1 MRGRALVAFLLVA
14 LATGVLAFRPWPTPL
29 ERLARSTHATPYKVL
44 IVGMDGATFR
54 VMDPLL
60 ASGQLPAFQ
69 GLIER
74 GMRSPLRS
82 QKPMASPILWTT
94 MATGH
99 KRQDHGIQ
107 SFIVYKDPKKPTRGT
122 LVSSEDRKTLA
133 LWNIASALGRSI
145 GFVGWWASWPAEP
158 VNGWMVSDRLT
169 PDRWNLWAG
178 GGKKRSRLSGGADVG
193 ATGPRGGSPGP
204 ADGRDPE
211 SRGADGRGAG

>member
-1 MRGRALVAFLLVA
+1 MGSYDRQMRARLLVTLLLVA
-14 LATGVLAFRPWPTPL
+14 LACGVVVYRPWLTPL

-69 GLIER
+69 GLIET

-94 MATGH
+94 MATGQ

-107 SFIVYKDPKKPTRGT
+107 GFLVYKDPKKPSRGT
-122 LVSSEDRKTLA
+122 LVGSED
-133 LWNIASALGRSI
+133 
-145 GFVGWWASWPAEP
+145 
-158 VNGWMVSDRLT
+158 
-169 PDRWNLWAG
+169 
-178 GGKKRSRLSGGADVG
+178 
-193 ATGPRGGSPGP
+193 
-204 ADGRDPE
+204 
-211 SRGADGRGAG
+211 